1 MAPSIVLQ
9 RSSSIGNSSTF
20 RLDSGRNTACR
31 CGTPSGSSGFSHRR
45 RSFSVA
51 TSSTAAGVSVTS
63 NSSSSSSST
72 HRFLG
77 SGYSFGGTSRRSL
90 SDLAFSASNHRHEK
104 VHDNSRGSCVRCAAS
119 IDEAAHEHY
128 SHRHFAASWQRQAES
143 QPGAQLAT
151 PVETEAA
158 ESVHSA
164 GVAVVSSEVSGLAAS
179 ASLSQA
185 LLSRSATR
193 TVASVGV
200 SAMSAARLR
209 PSMLLRSKG
218 GVVMAVALAV
228 AGIVTMIRSH
238 DHQHHLEYD
247 GGSEGEECD
256 ECGGYGLCCC
266 SLCGGT
272 GAIRWEGKYD
282 RKDPCPACVGE
293 GCAKC
298 PKCGSSRRNKA
309 VPPIVLERRVF

>member
-9 RSSSIGNSSTF
+9 RSSSIGNSSAF
-20 RLDSGRNTACR
+20 RVDSARNTACR
-31 CGTPSGSSGFSHRR
+31 CGSRNGSPGFSHRR
-45 RSFSVA
+45 RSF
-51 TSSTAAGVSVTS
+51 TAATASISVNS
-63 NSSSSSSST
+63 SGSSSSSN
-72 HRFLG
+72 HGFLG
-77 SGYSFGGTSRRSL
+77 SGHSFRASSRRSL
-90 SDLAFSASNHRHEK
+90 SDLAFLANNRHHEN
-104 VHDNSRGSCVRCAAS
+104 VHGNSRGPCVSCAAFN
-119 IDEAAHEHY
+119 DEAGHDHHIE
-128 SHRHFAASWQRQAES
+128 RHVAANQLRQVES

-151 PVETEAA
+151 PVVTEAA
-158 ESVHSA
+158 EAVRGASVA
-164 GVAVVSSEVSGLAAS
+164 ALSEVSGFAAP

-193 TVASVGV
+193 TVASVGA
-200 SAMSAARLR
+200 SAITAARLR
-209 PSMLLRSKG
+209 PSTLLRGKG

-228 AGIVTMIRSH
+228 AGIVTMIKSH
-238 DHQHHLEYD
+238 DHQHQLEYD
-247 GGSEGEECD
+247 GESEGEVCD

-266 SLCGGT
+266 TLCGGT

-293 GCAKC
+293 GCSKC